1 MKAFVDTS
9 VLIAA
14 FYPDHDH
21 HERSLDLILRYGA
34 KEIGC
39 AAHSLAEAYAGL
51 TAMPGKKRVSGD
63 EAVLYLQSIRAR
75 VTLIALTEDEYF
87 QLVEETAALNL
98 TSGAIYD
105 AIIGQCAV
113 KADAESIYTWNV
125 KHFLRLGPA
134 VACRVKLP

>member
-14 FYPDHDH
+14 FYPDHEH
-21 HERSLDLILRYGA
+21 HERSFDLILRYGA

-39 AAHSLAEAYAGL
+39 AAHSLAEVYVGL

-87 QLVEETAALNL
+87 QLVEEAAALGL
-98 TSGAIYD
+98 SSGAIYD

-134 VACRVKLP
+134 VAGRVKLP